1 MKNNLQDT
9 SRKETLKMHGN
20 QGWLTLRWISDILTG
35 CQIPHF
41 LLGETS
47 NQALADVEL
56 NVDKIEIGVLK
67 KDFNETTIRLFN
79 TFLPGLEQGDVIK
92 LEKDGIPIEIKIIQ
106 RHYKFFDNPDI
117 VFYMADEYKIP
128 NPYSKYWQSRYLI
141 K

>member
-1 MKNNLQDT
+1 MKM
-9 SRKETLKMHGN
+9 RGN
-20 QGWLTLRWISDILTG
+20 EGWLTLRWISDLLTS

-47 NQALADVEL
+47 QQAIADVEL

-67 KDFNETTIRLFN
+67 KNFNETTKRLFL
-79 TFLPGLEQGDVIK
+79 TFLPGLELGDVVK
-92 LEKDGIPIEIKIIQ
+92 LERDEIPIEIKIIQ
-106 RHYKFFDNPDI
+106 RHYGFFDNPDN

-128 NPYSKYWQSRYLI
+128 NPYQKYWEVRYLI